1 MRDYI
6 LLSNDIFKDNQ
17 LFVYAMGKYL
27 HVGMYSTE
35 INLKHPVRLSANGIA
50 ETSQRV
56 ALAIDSLDLIVML
69 FGCFDLS
76 QAQKLQQQTSGVFL
90 SKVCA
95 LTNN

>member
-1 MRDYI
+1 MTSSTITNY
-6 LLSNDIFKDNQ
+6 
-17 LFVYAMGKYL
+17 LFVQWEIPSCKY
-27 HVGMYSTE
+27 VFK
-35 INLKHPVRLSANGIA
+35 INLKHHVRLSANGIA
-50 ETSQRV
+50 EISQRV
-56 ALAIDSLDLIVML
+56 ALAIDSLNLIVML